1 MRTGFRLLIAL
12 LALALLPSG
21 AMAARSALRP
31 DDMTLGN
38 PKARVV
44 VVEYASLACPHCAQ
58 FHKAVFPT
66 FRKKYIDTGRV
77 LFVYREYLT
86 APGQVAVPAT
96 VLSRCVPKKD
106 YFTFLERAFA
116 AQESIYKEGTVAGL
130 QRILKGI
137 AAGFGVN
144 EAAYDACL
152 ADQTRLNALD
162 ARMKLAVETDGVD
175 GTPTFFVNGVKVQ
188 QPAGRDID
196 LPLLDA
202 AIAKAK

>member
-12 LALALLPSG
+12 LALALLPSA
-21 AMAARSALRP
+21 AMAARSALRA

-38 PKARVV
+38 PKAKIV

-58 FHKAVFPT
+58 FHKAVFPA
-66 FRKKYIDTGRV
+66 FRKKYIDSGRV

-106 YFTFLERAFA
+106 YFAFLERAFA

-188 QPAGRDID
+188 QPAGQDID